1 MSNEV
6 SSRVFI
12 DISLPLKEGGPVWP
26 NSTGVHIDWTLRTDK
41 GDSANLTRLD
51 MDIHA
56 GTHVESS
63 LHSFTEGSSVDSIPL
78 GTFIGR
84 VEVVYLPEV
93 GAVSA
98 MELDKVNLPNNTT
111 RVLFRTRNEKLWE
124 RGEKD
129 FQKNFA
135 GLTPDGAEWIVNH
148 GIALVGMDYL
158 SIGRYGDGP
167 QVHDILFKGGV
178 SIIEGLYL
186 NKAAPGSYHLICLP
200 INLVGREGAPTRAV
214 LQPLL

>member
-1 MSNEV
+1 MNNVTPPGSL
-6 SSRVFI
+6 I

-51 MDIHA
+51 IDIHA

-63 LHSFTEGSSVDSIPL
+63 LHSFTAGATVDVIPL
-78 GTFIGR
+78 AILIGR
-84 VEVVYLPEV
+84 AEVVYLPEAD
-93 GAVSA
+93 AVSVA
-98 MELDKVNLPNNTT
+98 ELDKVNLPNNTT
-111 RVLFRTRNEKLWE
+111 RVLFRTRNEKFWE
-124 RGEKD
+124 RGEKN
-129 FQKNFA
+129 FQENFV
-135 GLTPDGAEWIVNH
+135 GLTPDGAEWLVKR
-148 GIALVGMDYL
+148 GIKLVGMDYL

-167 QVHDILFKGGV
+167 KVHDTLFKGGV

-186 NKAAPGSYHLICLP
+186 NKVAPGSYHLICLP
-200 INLVGREGAPTRAV
+200 INLVGREGAPARAV